1 VGLDWLKQFG
11 DWRPFASL
19 RSRPP
24 GEKRFLLLVPLTGVA
39 TGFASVALIRLL
51 GLVQQLFWGSRHE
64 LLRYALSLPP
74 WQRFAIPTIGGAL
87 VGLIILV
94 TRQPVGG
101 HGTAGIIEAVAQRGG
116 FLPFGR
122 SLVKAGATI
131 VTVGSGGSLG
141 REGSLVRVGAAL
153 GSLLGRRF
161 RLGGNRLNILV
172 GCGAAAGIAAAYNA
186 PIGGALFALEV
197 VLGNFALESF
207 GPIVVASAIGTVI
220 SRHLI
225 SAYPAYTPPRY
236 TTLVTGWELWHYLGL
251 GIGIG
256 LASAIFILT
265 LKGVERGFKRLPIPL
280 WTRPI
285 VGFALVGLIGLFKP
299 HVFGNGYD
307 TTNELLRGELPLELI
322 LLLPILKLA
331 ATALTAG
338 SGGSGGLF
346 TPTLFIG
353 SALGYIYGAW
363 CHEAFP
369 LITSTPGAYA
379 LVGMGAMIAGTTQ
392 VPLTAILLIFELTG
406 DYQIILPLMVAC
418 TAAVVASRLV
428 HRESIYTEPLVE
440 RGVRLGG
447 RMEELVMDAIQVRD
461 LMRTGA
467 SPVNELE
474 TVGVVMKRMLEE
486 GRKELFVIGE
496 DGRLRG
502 AITLGDLADS
512 VRNPEST
519 QTLRAKDVMYT
530 DVPILTESD
539 RLSEAIGRWSQVSRD
554 RLPVVDAL
562 DTRRIVGELS
572 AGDIMALYSQEVLH
586 KEARLARFDRP
597 RAGDR
602 PETTFVELPGEYVVA
617 LVTLP
622 QSFPGM
628 TLRELGARQ
637 RFGVNVIELKRRMP
651 GGQERRIMPDPSTDL
666 KAGDG
671 LIVVGR
677 PAEIARLGD
686 PVRLA
691 EIASARAVD
700 AGEGQAANSPA
711 GVVEGKERVT

>member
-1 VGLDWLKQFG
+1 MIWLKQFA

-19 RSRPP
+19 RTRPP
-24 GEKRFLLLVPLTGVA
+24 GEKRFLVLVPLTGVA
-39 TGFASVALIRLL
+39 TAFAAIAFVRLL
-51 GLVQQLFWGSRHE
+51 GLLQGFFWGSRHE
-64 LLRYALSLPP
+64 LLRHALLLPA
-74 WQRFAIPTIGGAL
+74 WQRFAIPTFGGVL
-87 VGLIILV
+87 VGLIILI
-94 TRQPVGG
+94 TRHPVGG

-116 FLPFGR
+116 YLPFGR
-122 SLVKAGATI
+122 SLIKALATLC
-131 VTVGSGGSLG
+131 TVATGGSLG
-141 REGSLVRVGAAL
+141 REGPLVRVGAAI
-153 GSLLGRRF
+153 GSLFGRRF

-207 GPIVVASAIGTVI
+207 GPIVVASAIGTVV
-220 SRHLI
+220 SRRLI
-225 SAYPAYTPPRY
+225 SAYPAYTPPQHA
-236 TTLVTGWELWHYLGL
+236 TLVSGWELGHYLAM

-256 LASAIFILT
+256 VASALCIVVLSGSE
-265 LKGVERGFKRLPIPL
+265 KGFRRLPIPV
-280 WTRPI
+280 WTRPV
-285 VGFALVGLIGLFKP
+285 VGFALVGLIGIFYP
-299 HVFGNGYD
+299 HVFGNGFD
-307 TTNELLRGELPLELI
+307 TTNELLREELPLQLI
-322 LLLPILKLA
+322 IILPILKLV

-346 TPTLFIG
+346 TPTLFMG
-353 SALGYIYGAW
+353 SALGYTYGAW

-369 LITSTPGAYA
+369 MTTSTPGAYA
-379 LVGMGAMIAGTTQ
+379 LVGMGAMVAGTTQ
-392 VPLTAILLIFELTG
+392 VPLSAIMIIFELTG

-418 TAAVVASRLV
+418 TGAVVASRLL

-447 RMEELVMDAIQVRD
+447 RMEELVMDTIHVRD
-461 LMRTGA
+461 IMRSSA
-467 SPVNELE
+467 APVNELE

-486 GRKELFVIGE
+486 GRKEMFVVGE
-496 DGRLRG
+496 DGRLSG
-502 AITLGDLADS
+502 AITLGDLAES
-512 VRNPEST
+512 VRNPEAA
-519 QTLRAKDVMYT
+519 QALRAKDVMYPN
-530 DVPILTESD
+530 VPVLTEND

-554 RLPVVDAL
+554 RLPVVDSL
-562 DTRRIVGELS
+562 DTRRLVGELS
-572 AGDIMALYSQEVLH
+572 AGDIMALYSQEILH
-586 KEARLARFDRP
+586 KEARLARFDKP
-597 RAGDR
+597 RAGER

-622 QSFPGM
+622 ESFPGM

-637 RFGVNVIELKRRMP
+637 RFGVNIIELKRRMA
-651 GGQERRIMPDPSTDL
+651 GGQERRIIPDPSTDL

-691 EIASARAVD
+691 EIVSPG
-700 AGEGQAANSPA
+700 AGDE
-711 GVVEGKERVT
+711 KELAT

>member
-1 VGLDWLKQFG
+1 MSWLKQFA

-19 RSRPP
+19 RTRPP
-24 GEKRFLLLVPLTGVA
+24 GEKRFLVMVPLTGVA
-39 TGFASVALIRLL
+39 TGFAAIALVRLL
-51 GLVQQLFWGSRHE
+51 GLVQGLFWGSRHE
-64 LLRYALSLPP
+64 LLSHALLLPA
-74 WQRFAIPTIGGAL
+74 WQRFAIPTLGGAL
-87 VGLIILV
+87 VGLIILIA
-94 TRQPVGG
+94 RQPVGG

-116 FLPFGR
+116 YLPFGR
-122 SLVKAGATI
+122 SLIKALATI
-131 VTVGSGGSLG
+131 CTVATGGSLG
-141 REGSLVRVGAAL
+141 REGALVRMGASI

-197 VLGNFALESF
+197 ILGNFALESF

-220 SRHLI
+220 SRSLI
-225 SAYPAYTPPRY
+225 STYPAYTPPQHA
-236 TTLVTGWELWHYLGL
+236 TLVTGWELGHYLAM

-256 LASAIFILT
+256 VASALCIVVLRGSE
-265 LKGVERGFKRLPIPL
+265 KGFKRLPMPEWL
-280 WTRPI
+280 KPV
-285 VGFALVGLIGLFKP
+285 VGFAMVGLIGVFYP

-307 TTNELLRGELPLELI
+307 TTNELLREELPLQLI
-322 LLLPILKLA
+322 IVLPLLKLV

-338 SGGSGGLF
+338 SGGAGGLF
-346 TPTLFIG
+346 TPTLFMG
-353 SALGYIYGAW
+353 SALGYTYGAW

-369 LITSTPGAYA
+369 LTTSTPGAYA
-379 LVGMGAMIAGTTQ
+379 LVGMGAMVAGTTQ
-392 VPLTAILLIFELTG
+392 VPLSAIMIIFELTG

-418 TAAVVASRLV
+418 TGAVVASRLV

-447 RMEELVMDAIQVRD
+447 RMEELVMDTIQVRD
-461 LMRTGA
+461 IMRSSA
-467 SPVNELE
+467 APVNELE

-486 GRKELFVIGE
+486 GRKELFVVGE
-496 DGRLRG
+496 DGRLSG
-502 AITLGDLADS
+502 AITLGDLADP
-512 VRNPEST
+512 VRNPEAA
-519 QTLRAKDVMYT
+519 QTLRAKDVMYPN
-530 DVPILTESD
+530 VPVLTEND

-554 RLPVVDAL
+554 RLPVVDSL
-562 DTRRIVGELS
+562 DTRHIVGELS
-572 AGDIMALYSQEVLH
+572 AGDIMALYSQEILH

-597 RAGDR
+597 RAGER

-622 QSFPGM
+622 ESFPGM
-628 TLRELGARQ
+628 TLRELGCRQ

-651 GGQERRIMPDPSTDL
+651 GGQERRIIPDPSTDL

-677 PAEIARLGD
+677 PVEIARLGD

-691 EIASARAVD
+691 EIASAGSGV
-700 AGEGQAANSPA
+700 EKEPAAPGGSVRPPA
-711 GVVEGKERVT
+711 G